1 MAVKILIG
9 SLLGLLIVTTSGVL
23 PVVVAR
29 YQHLRTATNYHL
41 CIMSIADCVVGLL
54 FIFYP
59 WMRTFWPSLAFS
71 GVLCALL
78 LLVNLACSTVSN
90 VTMFW
95 LALDRRTAVRNPLL
109 YPLLVTRLT
118 VRRQLLQTLGLVML
132 LAGYVIT
139 SRLLTDPSFP
149 DEISQCFLSWQLV
162 LGHIGTLVNNGVNLV
177 VSCATIF
184 LCVEVLLVARRTLR
198 SNVAAL
204 PHELAERARLRKH
217 VRTFYYLLRVMVLY
231 GVCLIPFSVSSLLK
245 AFMGLKASLEDGAT
259 PGGGAEAASVLTMDS
274 EEPQIWFVVLTVLRG
289 SFHLVDSWLFCSSPE
304 LRHAILHYFGG
315 DRFDLYP

>member
-23 PVVVAR
+23 PVVVSR

-41 CIMSIADCVVGLL
+41 CVMSIADCV
-54 FIFYP
+54 
-59 WMRTFWPSLAFS
+59 
-71 GVLCALL
+71 
-78 LLVNLACSTVSN
+78 
-90 VTMFW
+90 
-95 LALDRRTAVRNPLL
+95 
-109 YPLLVTRLT
+109 
-118 VRRQLLQTLGLVML
+118 LLQTLGFVIL

-139 SRLLTDPSFP
+139 TRLLNGPSFP

-162 LGHIGTLVNNGVNLV
+162 FGHVGTLVSNGVNLV
-177 VSCATIF
+177 LSCATIF

-245 AFMGLKASLEDGAT
+245 AFLGLKAQEDGAT
-259 PGGGAEAASVLTMDS
+259 PGGGAEAVSALTMDS
-274 EEPQIWFVVLTVLRG
+274 EEPQLWFLVLAVLRG
-289 SFHLVDSWLFCSSPE
+289 AFHLVDSWLFCSSPE